1 MAHSTRIVIET
12 SSAKKEALDTE
23 LQKRGITLADWF
35 DTKVDEI
42 APIYN
47 IDSTTQTNIANPIQN
62 LGEIADAINVLA
74 KINAL
79 DWAFTDFDTTYLT
92 HNLHPYPAKFI
103 PQIPS
108 TLIRLLSLKGER
120 VWDPFGG
127 SGTTALESLL
137 LGRQAISSDL
147 HPIASLVGKAKTLT
161 LTSEDET
168 SLADLLYNLEVLS
181 RNPKNINELVNR
193 HKEEINQLIPS
204 IPNIDKWFDPTSI
217 NELAYLRL
225 QIKNLDTENSKL
237 LADAIFSKIIV
248 KVSFQDGE
256 TRYVSK
262 PREIKCGLTI
272 LMFHNELQIAMTKM
286 VALSSLLQF
295 RKADFITADLRK
307 ENVVEPNSI
316 DLIVTSPPYPNAT
329 DYHLY
334 HRFRLFWL
342 GFDPRD
348 LAKKEIGSHL
358 RHQKENTG
366 IESYLSE
373 MSSCLEQMN
382 KGLKPGRYAILVL
395 GEAKFNGEFHQTAEL
410 VGECAKNV
418 GFEFIGIVSR
428 EVHLTKRSFASSARR
443 LREEKLLVLRKPLKK
458 DYYHL
463 LPPPYKLW
471 LYEEVLRRM
480 EIERLFHV
488 QVSNDTLDLLPLLMT
503 PLEADRLKRL
513 TFTHGFWSDSYQR
526 ESTWQAILENGD
538 AFLNQPVRKDSKYIT
553 HGLHPYKGKFY
564 PQLAKSLFN
573 IAKLEPGQS
582 VLDPFCGSGTVL
594 LEGYLNGLK
603 ATGFDLNPLATK
615 IARAKTSIL
624 QLDPRLVDR
633 LLSRFIHKL
642 DFLSDEESNLRH
654 LNEDY
659 LDELKSWFPQ
669 IVLNKLGWII
679 NEIDQTPD
687 PIVRE
692 FLEICLSSTIRD
704 ISQQD
709 PKDLRIRRRKEP
721 LEDAP
726 VNSLLIKKLLEQRC
740 RLRDFAKR
748 TDKAPV
754 DFINATVIEADSRL
768 QSSFYNANIAPN
780 SIDAVVTS
788 PPYATALPY
797 IDTDRLS
804 ILLLLRKNAKERQQ
818 IEKDLVGSREILKM
832 ERSDVDAKIKAENF
846 ANILSSTAVQTITN
860 VYNLN
865 HNADVGFRRKNTSA
879 LLYRYYSDMTNVLS
893 NLNEVVAKNGSLFF
907 VIGDNKTIAGG
918 REIIIKSSQALQET
932 GERLGWKLMD
942 VVPITVTQENRL
954 HNKNS
959 ITENDI
965 IWFTKS

>member
-1 MAHSTRIVIET
+1 
-12 SSAKKEALDTE
+12 
-23 LQKRGITLADWF
+23 
-35 DTKVDEI
+35 
-42 APIYN
+42 
-47 IDSTTQTNIANPIQN
+47 
-62 LGEIADAINVLA
+62 
-74 KINAL
+74 
-79 DWAFTDFDTTYLT
+79 
-92 HNLHPYPAKFI
+92 
-103 PQIPS
+103 
-108 TLIRLLSLKGER
+108 
-120 VWDPFGG
+120 
-127 SGTTALESLL
+127 
-137 LGRQAISSDL
+137 
-147 HPIASLVGKAKTLT
+147 
-161 LTSEDET
+161 
-168 SLADLLYNLEVLS
+168 
-181 RNPKNINELVNR
+181 
-193 HKEEINQLIPS
+193 
-204 IPNIDKWFDPTSI
+204 
-217 NELAYLRL
+217 
-225 QIKNLDTENSKL
+225 
-237 LADAIFSKIIV
+237 
-248 KVSFQDGE
+248 
-256 TRYVSK
+256 
-262 PREIKCGLTI
+262 
-272 LMFHNELQIAMTKM
+272 
-286 VALSSLLQF
+286 
-295 RKADFITADLRK
+295 
-307 ENVVEPNSI
+307 
-316 DLIVTSPPYPNAT
+316 
-329 DYHLY
+329 
-334 HRFRLFWL
+334 
-342 GFDPRD
+342 
-348 LAKKEIGSHL
+348 
-358 RHQKENTG
+358 
-366 IESYLSE
+366 
-373 MSSCLEQMN
+373 
-382 KGLKPGRYAILVL
+382 
-395 GEAKFNGEFHQTAEL
+395 
-410 VGECAKNV
+410 
-418 GFEFIGIVSR
+418 
-428 EVHLTKRSFASSARR
+428 
-443 LREEKLLVLRKPLKK
+443 
-458 DYYHL
+458 
-463 LPPPYKLW
+463 
-471 LYEEVLRRM
+471 
-480 EIERLFHV
+480 
-488 QVSNDTLDLLPLLMT
+488 
-503 PLEADRLKRL
+503 
-513 TFTHGFWSDSYQR
+513 
-526 ESTWQAILENGD
+526 
-538 AFLNQPVRKDSKYIT
+538 
-553 HGLHPYKGKFY
+553 
-564 PQLAKSLFN
+564 
-573 IAKLEPGQS
+573 
-582 VLDPFCGSGTVL
+582 
-594 LEGYLNGLK
+594 
-603 ATGFDLNPLATK
+603 
-615 IARAKTSIL
+615 
-624 QLDPRLVDR
+624 
-633 LLSRFIHKL
+633 
-642 DFLSDEESNLRH
+642 
-654 LNEDY
+654 
-659 LDELKSWFPQ
+659 
-669 IVLNKLGWII
+669 LNKLGWII